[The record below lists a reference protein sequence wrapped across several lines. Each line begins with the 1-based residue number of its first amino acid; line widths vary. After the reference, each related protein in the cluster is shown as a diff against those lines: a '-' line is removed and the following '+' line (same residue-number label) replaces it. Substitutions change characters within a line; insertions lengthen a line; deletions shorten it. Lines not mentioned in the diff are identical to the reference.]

1 MTRQIG
7 QMQLARQDQM
17 QTFMR
22 GLQNEQERISPSN
35 FKIDKFNLIS
45 ESRKLKSFLRTLLLG
60 PAGVENTPSHEG
72 ALISEEE
79 MLNTHFNRI
88 LISSL
93 VNGYAGLQDVPI
105 DSILKHLMRYRHTSS
120 ILLEFLRNSR
130 THMAKALAQ
139 SLFKAAIE
147 AGDSTALKTI
157 LRIPTIDVN
166 KTLCVPRS
174 GASYAIQAILYAAD
188 LCNLDLVR
196 VLRKAGAIVDKSKP
210 WRRDDATPFAELLS
224 QYERSPDTKD
234 GRALIHIAE
243 ELVLAGVEATFE
255 DFESAIHKF
264 HRCDNNGSSGSF
276 RDDFIFF
283 LASQCVQ
290 NSHSRLIRPAQ
301 TNRGRHDSLLNHVAE
316 HVGDDHAT
324 KLTSD
329 MIRICK
335 QEHGGLCLKSYD
347 EEVSQV
353 LRTAARQGKL
363 QLVQLLLPY
372 SKQLH
377 LAFTAAIGSP
387 NDEIID
393 AVLAYG
399 PDIDAPACLLGIDFG
414 YKSEYITS
422 FSEAVRCGNDRI
434 IQLILAHG
442 YMDRLEHGS
451 RFHPAVTAAAQA
463 NDLGLLRSI
472 LDRHD
477 NPHPAEL
484 GPALDKAL
492 EYGNEEAAKM
502 LLESGASTSIW
513 NPNTQD
519 AFERALCNALER
531 RDRDMTYALLDAS
544 HTAPEI
550 IVKMYPKAG
559 LNRYEDILREAAKW
573 GDQGIITAIFT
584 TFPWIV
590 LEDKELAET
599 LQNNDLATF
608 NFLLTSQRVRP
619 SALDQALEYA
629 VRKEDEKMIGTL
641 ISLGANPFDGEVLEA
656 AVDAS
661 LPTMNIVLSQKSTP
675 RRPTAPGNG
684 NEALKRAMERGAH
697 GVEVIERL
705 LQSDDIGLCTVSLLG
720 NHSTERIFAPMG
732 LGIQLCCR
740 DGDDDMQVLKLF
752 LKAGHSPDYIVQ
764 SECIIDEEF
773 PEDLRSSFF
782 FSSERYYL
790 SNMTAVLLAIE
801 LRSTKLVK
809 LLLDNGANVNLPA
822 RFRILRTPL
831 QKACEVGGLEIVKLL
846 LDRGADPNGEP
857 ARCQGATA
865 LQLAAISGNC
875 RVAAEL
881 LDRGADL
888 YQPPLKAGGHWPLVG
903 AAKYGRLEMIE
914 FLWKVSITGF
924 DKRICDLAMK
934 LAERWGH
941 LACRDLIKDLMEH
954 GPVSGIESMED
965 LLDLS

>member
-7 QMQLARQDQM
+7 QMQLARSDQM

-22 GLQNEQERISPSN
+22 GLQTEQERISSRN
-35 FKIDKFNLIS
+35 VKIDKFNLIS
-45 ESRKLKSFLRTLLLG
+45 ESRKLKSFFRSLLLG
-60 PAGVENTPSHEG
+60 PAGIENTRSHEG

-79 MLNTHFNRI
+79 VLNTHFNRI

-93 VNGYAGLQDVPI
+93 VNGCAGLQDVPI
-105 DSILKHLMRYRHTSS
+105 ESVLKHLMRYRHTSS

-130 THMAKALAQ
+130 THMAKALSE
-139 SLFKAAIE
+139 SLFIAAIE
-147 AGDSTALKTI
+147 AGGAVALKTI
-157 LRIPTIDVN
+157 LQIPTIDAN
-166 KTLCVPRS
+166 KTLCFSRQDS
-174 GASYAIQAILYAAD
+174 CAIEAILYAAY
-188 LCNLDLVR
+188 LGNLDAVR
-196 VLRKAGAIVDKSKP
+196 VLRKAGAVVDKSRP
-210 WRRDDATPFAELLS
+210 RSRGNASLFAELLFR
-224 QYERSPDTKD
+224 YEPAPDIED
-234 GRALIHIAE
+234 DCALILIAK
-243 ELVLAGVEATFE
+243 ELLLAGLEVTFE
-255 DFESAIHKF
+255 DLESSSSSHS
-264 HRCDNNGSSGSF
+264 NWGSHGKNDLPESC
-276 RDDFIFF
+276 RDEFLFF

-290 NSHSRLIRPAQ
+290 NSHSRLITVSTGYHGPLYYFA
-301 TNRGRHDSLLNHVAE
+301 DVVAD
-316 HVGDDHAT
+316 GHAT
-324 KLTSD
+324 RIMSEV
-329 MIRICK
+329 IRICK
-335 QEHGGLCLKSYD
+335 QEHGGLCLWSNA
-347 EEVSQV
+347 EEISMI

-377 LAFTAAIGSP
+377 LTFTAAIGSR
-387 NDEIID
+387 NVDVIE

-399 PDIDAPACLLGIDFG
+399 PDIDAPAHLGDEFMG
-414 YKSEYITS
+414 RKCENVTS

-434 IQLILAHG
+434 IQMILDHG

-463 NDLGLLRSI
+463 NDLGLLRSL

-484 GPALDKAL
+484 GPALLKAFK
-492 EYGNEEAAKM
+492 YGNDEAARM
-502 LLESGASTSIW
+502 LLESGASTSQW
-513 NPNTQD
+513 NANT
-519 AFERALCNALER
+519 ENALEGPLCDALKSR
-531 RDRDMTYALLDAS
+531 NRDMTYALLDAS
-544 HTAPEI
+544 HTASDMTVNIFPLE
-550 IVKMYPKAG
+550 G
-559 LNRYEDILREAAKW
+559 LNNRYEVILREAAKW

-590 LEDKELAET
+590 LEDEELAET

-608 NFLLTSQRVRP
+608 NFLLASQRVRP
-619 SALDQALEYA
+619 SALDQALNYA

-641 ISLGANPFDGEVLEA
+641 ISLGANPFAWEVLAA

-684 NEALKRAMERGAH
+684 NEALQRAMERGAH

-705 LQSDDIGLCTVSLLG
+705 LQSDDIGLCTVSLFE
-720 NHSTERIFAPMG
+720 NHSTEKLFAPMG
-732 LGIQLCCR
+732 MGIQLCCW
-740 DGDDDMQVLKLF
+740 DDDDDMQILKLF

-773 PEDLRSSFF
+773 PEDLRNAFSLSSQ
-782 FSSERYYL
+782 RYYL

-809 LLLDNGANVNLPA
+809 LLLDHGANVNLPA

-831 QKACEVGGLEIVKLL
+831 QKACEVGSLEIVKLL

-924 DKRICDLAMK
+924 DKRLCDLAMK
-934 LAERWGH
+934 LAERWGN

-954 GPVSGIESMED
+954 GPASGIESMKD
-965 LLDLS
+965 LLDFS